1 MEGMVSKEFCQIQDT
16 YSRISG
22 NHMLGPKWVQGLS
35 LKLLEFTHGLW
46 LVRNFLIHDKVSG
59 MLALERKEEIQVAIE
74 EQLEMGTA
82 GLEEDDLYLMEINL
96 EDLESTSGENQAYWL
111 LAVQAARDAFRL
123 RRQQSS
129 TSSSSTQ
136 HHG

>member
-1 MEGMVSKEFCQIQDT
+1 MVS
-16 YSRISG
+16 
-22 NHMLGPKWVQGLS
+22 
-35 LKLLEFTHGLW
+35 
-46 LVRNFLIHDKVSG
+46 NFLIHDKISG

-96 EDLESTSGENQAYWL
+96 EDLESTSGESQAYWL

-136 HHG
+136 NHG

>member
-1 MEGMVSKEFCQIQDT
+1 M
-16 YSRISG
+16 
-22 NHMLGPKWVQGLS
+22 
-35 LKLLEFTHGLW
+35 
-46 LVRNFLIHDKVSG
+46 RNFLIHDKVSG

-96 EDLESTSGENQAYWL
+96 EDLESTSGESQAYWL

-136 HHG
+136 NHG